1 METINV
7 DIFRYFKGGFT
18 YKKILGF
25 LRVCHGYVL
34 SPSTLKRWL
43 MEKRMRKYPLEAIRN
58 DMSDISEAVRDE
70 LFDSGQT

>member
-1 METINV
+1 METINL

-34 SPSTLKRWL
+34 SLSTLKRWL

>member
-1 METINV
+1 METINL

-34 SPSTLKRWL
+34 NPSTLKRWL